1 MAEQF
6 LTTRRDKF
14 KEFLQGIVTWSRKW
28 SFWPIPI
35 GTACCGIEYMAIV
48 ASHFDISRW
57 GAEVV
62 RFSPRQ
68 ADLMVIA
75 GTITR
80 KMGEVVRR
88 VWEQMAEPKWVIA
101 FGSCAST
108 GNGIYQ
114 TYSVLDGV
122 DKVIPVDVYVAGC
135 PPRPEAFLEALEYL
149 QNKIENKKEYFKKLE
164 EEKKI
169 VQIEGKTIIVGGEII
184 KHSIR

>member
-1 MAEQF
+1 MAVV
-6 LTTRRDKF
+6 
-14 KEFLQGIVTWSRKW
+14 G
-28 SFWPIPI
+28 
-35 GTACCGIEYMAIV
+35 
-48 ASHFDISRW
+48 SHFDISRW

-80 KMGEVVRR
+80 KMADVVRR
-88 VWEQMAEPKWVIA
+88 VYEQMAEPKWVIS
-101 FGSCAST
+101 FGSCASS

-149 QNKIENKKEYFKKLE
+149 QQKVEGKKEILEKLK
-164 EEKKI
+164 EKRKI
-169 VQIEGKTIIVGGEII
+169 IQEGNKTIIIGGFEIS
-184 KHSIR
+184 KK

>member
-1 MAEQF
+1 MA
-6 LTTRRDKF
+6 
-14 KEFLQGIVTWSRKW
+14 V
-28 SFWPIPI
+28 
-35 GTACCGIEYMAIV
+35 V

-68 ADLMVIA
+68 ADLMVVA

-80 KMGEVVRR
+80 KMADVVRR
-88 VWEQMAEPKWVIA
+88 VWEQMAEPKWVIS

-114 TYSVLDGV
+114 TYSVLDGI

-135 PPRPEAFLEALEYL
+135 PPRPEALLEALEYL
-149 QNKIENKKEYFKKLE
+149 QQKIEGKREIFEKLKQKGRII
-164 EEKKI
+164 EEK
-169 VQIEGKTIIVGGEII
+169 GKTIIIGG
-184 KHSIR
+184 

>member
-1 MAEQF
+1 MA
-6 LTTRRDKF
+6 
-14 KEFLQGIVTWSRKW
+14 V
-28 SFWPIPI
+28 
-35 GTACCGIEYMAIV
+35 V

-80 KMGEVVRR
+80 KMADVVRR
-88 VWEQMAEPKWVIA
+88 VYEQMAEPKWVIS
-101 FGSCAST
+101 FGSCASS

-149 QNKIENKKEYFKKLE
+149 QQK
-164 EEKKI
+164 
-169 VQIEGKTIIVGGEII
+169 VEGKTEILEKLKEKRKIIQEGNKTIIIGGFEIS
-184 KHSIR
+184 KK

>member
-1 MAEQF
+1 MA
-6 LTTRRDKF
+6 
-14 KEFLQGIVTWSRKW
+14 V
-28 SFWPIPI
+28 
-35 GTACCGIEYMAIV
+35 V

-68 ADLMVIA
+68 ADLMVVA

-80 KMGEVVRR
+80 KMADVVRR
-88 VWEQMAEPKWVIA
+88 VWEQMAEPKWVIS

-114 TYSVLDGV
+114 TYSVLDGI

-135 PPRPEAFLEALEYL
+135 PPRPEALLEALEYL
-149 QNKIENKKEYFKKLE
+149 QQK
-164 EEKKI
+164 
-169 VQIEGKTIIVGGEII
+169 IEGKREIFEKLKQKGRIIEEKGRTIIIGG
-184 KHSIR
+184 

>member
-1 MAEQF
+1 MAEYI
-6 LTTRRDKF
+6 TTKSGAF
-14 KEFLQGIVTWSRKW
+14 KDFIKGVVSWSRKW

-57 GAEVV
+57 GAEAV

-68 ADLMVIA
+68 ADLMVVA

-80 KMGEVVRR
+80 KMADVLRR
-88 VWEQMAEPKWVIA
+88 VWEQMAEPKWVIS
-101 FGSCAST
+101 FGSCASS

-114 TYSVLDGV
+114 TYSVLDGI
-122 DKVIPVDVYVAGC
+122 DKIIPVDVYIAGC

-149 QNKIENKKEYFKKLE
+149 QSKLEGKKEYFE
-164 EEKKI
+164 ELKQKGKI
-169 VQIEGKTIIVGGEII
+169 IQMKGKPVIIG
-184 KHSIR
+184 